1 VSDRENRPE
10 ASDIGGTATV
20 EAEEAPRPEPAGKP
34 EERRL
39 ERVLVVAAHPDDP
52 EFGFGATVAK
62 MADEGATVAYVICTD
77 GAQGGEDPSVPDADL
92 TATRYA
98 EQRAA
103 AAVLGVQEVIFLG
116 FRDGYLEP
124 NVELRRAISRE
135 IRRFKPDLV
144 LTHAPLRAINIPIG
158 ASHPDHLAVGEATLA
173 AVYPDARNP
182 RAYPELLQEGLGA
195 HKVKEVWLPGFE
207 GSDHFV
213 DATAYVDRKIKAIRC
228 HRSQFEKPGLE
239 PDQVGKWT
247 RDWMHQAGER
257 AGYEYA
263 EAFKRLETG

>member
-1 VSDRENRPE
+1 VSDSENRPG
-10 ASDIGGTATV
+10 ASDVGGTATV
-20 EAEEAPRPEPAGKP
+20 EAEEAPRPESAEKP

-39 ERVLVVAAHPDDP
+39 DRVLVVAAHPDDP

-62 MADEGATVAYVICTD
+62 MADEGATVAYVVCTD
-77 GAQGGEDPSVPDADL
+77 GSQGGEDPSVPDAEL

-103 AAVLGVQEVIFLG
+103 AAVLGVQEVTFLG

-182 RAYPELLQEGLGA
+182 RAYPELLQEGLEA

-213 DATAYVDRKIKAIRC
+213 DATAFVDRKIEAIRC
-228 HRSQFEKPGLE
+228 HRSQFDKPGLE

-247 RDWMHQAGER
+247 REWMRQAGER